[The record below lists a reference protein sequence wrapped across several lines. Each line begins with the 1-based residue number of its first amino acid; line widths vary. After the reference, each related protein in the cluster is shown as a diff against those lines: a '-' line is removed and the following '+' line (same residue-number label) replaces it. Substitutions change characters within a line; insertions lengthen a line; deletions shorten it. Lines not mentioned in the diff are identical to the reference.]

1 MNLSSPPKNSRF
13 PVGRIMAGWVA
24 VLLCSLLLYDALLY
38 SSLRTATREGTQA
51 SASVAATALKSRMA
65 IGIRFG
71 KKLDTYHNVDRLLAS
86 VGQAAGMPLAVLDSR
101 GRALHHWGR
110 FPPLPDI
117 SGRLPQTDGETV
129 LDLKDGELL
138 LAPVT
143 DRAGGIAGHIAVW
156 MPSRSLDDTLWSLFR
171 QQLFFQG
178 GLALAGILLLS
189 LCLGLR
195 RSGGLPRNLC
205 LTVFLLLMLGN
216 GALALHA
223 VSRQYTQGL
232 RNDAAHTG
240 AILTEDL
247 NRLLLVGVSL
257 DDTSRLS
264 AYLTRAATIHGD
276 GLVLEII
283 APSGKAYASSHAAG
297 PEAPELLPPGE
308 EFPLLELASSF
319 SVSGDSPEQGWK
331 LRASLTRGPWLERL
345 MANGLDILTL
355 VVISLIFMVE
365 MFLLLSRSLEARLQG
380 TTQTH
385 AHRSALFRPLMF
397 VFILAMDMTI
407 SFIPLRMAELT
418 TSGMLPRDVLL
429 GLPISAEMGMT
440 GLSVL
445 IAGTWMKRK
454 GARPPLMTGIICM
467 ALGYLASM
475 LAWNPW
481 LFIAA
486 RALVGLGY
494 GLSLLTAQAY
504 TVRDGRLADMFAGV
518 YAGSLCGSA
527 LGAMLAERLG
537 YGPVFVISAVILA
550 CLALVPLRLLRGREE
565 QADAREEAPAARLTL
580 TQVRRLLTDR
590 RFLAFILLALLPSAL
605 LCVGFLNYFLP
616 VFLKQADVAQSNIGR
631 IYMLNCLIVIY
642 SGPLFARLVG
652 SSLYKGPLLFWAGIL
667 SALSVACFCVLPPLP
682 ASVAGSILLGLATGL
697 NIPAQSEFLLE
708 LDIARAIGVDQ
719 AMSLL
724 DALQR
729 VGQVIGPVCVGAVM
743 AIMSVDDAARWAGL
757 ALTGISLIFLL
768 LVRPARRTGGRA

>member
-1 MNLSSPPKNSRF
+1 
-13 PVGRIMAGWVA
+13 
-24 VLLCSLLLYDALLY
+24 
-38 SSLRTATREGTQA
+38 
-51 SASVAATALKSRMA
+51 
-65 IGIRFG
+65 
-71 KKLDTYHNVDRLLAS
+71 
-86 VGQAAGMPLAVLDSR
+86 
-101 GRALHHWGR
+101 
-110 FPPLPDI
+110 
-117 SGRLPQTDGETV
+117 
-129 LDLKDGELL
+129 
-138 LAPVT
+138 
-143 DRAGGIAGHIAVW
+143 

-652 SSLYKGPLLFWAGIL
+652 SSLYKGSLLFWAGIL

-757 ALTGISLIFLL
+757 ALTGISLLFLL

>member
-1 MNLSSPPKNSRF
+1 MDQRAPL
-13 PVGRIMAGWVA
+13 GRILAGWIA
-24 VLLCSLLLYDALLY
+24 ILLCSLLLYDALLY

-71 KKLDTYHNVDRLLAS
+71 KKLETYHNIDRLLAS
-86 VGQAAGMPLAVLDSR
+86 VGQAADMPLAVLDAR
-101 GRALHHWGR
+101 GMALHHWGR
-110 FPPLPDI
+110 FPLLPDI
-117 SGRLPQTDGETV
+117 SDRLPKTGTEAV
-129 LDLKDGELL
+129 LSLKDGELL
-138 LAPVT
+138 LAPSRT
-143 DRAGGIAGHIAVW
+143 GTSTSWAISRSGCLPAIWMPHSGTFSGSSCSFRAGWHWQGYCFCPSASACAVPVVCPAICASPFSCCSCW
-156 MPSRSLDDTLWSLFR
+156 AM
-171 QQLFFQG
+171 
-178 GLALAGILLLS
+178 
-189 LCLGLR
+189 
-195 RSGGLPRNLC
+195 
-205 LTVFLLLMLGN
+205 

-264 AYLTRAATIHGD
+264 AYLTRAATAHGD
-276 GLVLEII
+276 DLVLEVL
-283 APSGKAYASSHAAG
+283 APSGKVFASSHASG
-297 PEAPELLPPGE
+297 PLPELLPPGE
-308 EFPLLELASSF
+308 EFPLLELASAF

-331 LRASLTRGPWLERL
+331 LRATLTCGPWLERL
-345 MANGLDILTL
+345 IANGLDILTL
-355 VVISLIFMVE
+355 VAISLIFMVE

-380 TTQTH
+380 TTQSH

-418 TSGMLPRDVLL
+418 TTSILPRDVLL

-475 LAWNPW
+475 LAWTPW

-504 TVRDGRLADMFAGV
+504 TVRDGKLADMFAGV

-537 YGPVFVISAVILA
+537 YGPVFAISAVILA
-550 CLALVPLRLLRGREE
+550 CLALVPLRLLRGQEKQE
-565 QADAREEAPAARLTL
+565 DVREEAPAARLTL
-580 TQVRRLLTDR
+580 PQIRRLLADR
-590 RFLAFILLALLPSAL
+590 HFLAFILLALLPSAL

-652 SSLYKGPLLFWAGIL
+652 NSLHKGPLLFWAGIL
-667 SALSVACFCVLPPLP
+667 SALSVACFCFLPPLP

-743 AIMSVDDAARWAGL
+743 AIMSVDDAARWAGIIL
-757 ALTGISLIFLL
+757 VAISLLFLL
-768 LVRPARRTGGRA
+768 LVRPARHSGDRA

>member
-1 MNLSSPPKNSRF
+1 MNQSCSSMPRRTSAGP
-13 PVGRIMAGWVA
+13 ILAGWIA
-24 VLLCSLLLYDALLY
+24 ILLCSLLLYDALLY

-51 SASVAATALKSRMA
+51 SASVAATALKSRMTM
-65 IGIRFG
+65 GIRFG
-71 KKLDTYHNVDRLLAS
+71 KKLETYHDVYRLLTS
-86 VGQAAGMPLAVLDSR
+86 VGQAADMPLAVLDAR
-101 GRALHHWGR
+101 GRALNHWGR
-110 FPPLPDI
+110 FPLLPDI
-117 SGRLPQTDGETV
+117 SDRLPQTNRETI
-129 LDLKDGELL
+129 LALKDGELL

-143 DRAGGIAGHIAVW
+143 DRDERIVGHIAVW
-156 MPSRSLDDTLWSLFR
+156 MPSRNLDATLRDIFR
-171 QQLFFQG
+171 QQLIFQG
-178 GLALAGILLLS
+178 GLALAGILLLP

-195 RSGGLPRNLC
+195 RSGGMPRNLC
-205 LTVFLLLMLGN
+205 IAVFLLLMLGN
-216 GALALHA
+216 GTLALHT

-232 RNDAAHTG
+232 RSDAAHTG

-257 DDTSRLS
+257 DDASRLS
-264 AYLTRAATIHGD
+264 AYLTRAATAHGEE
-276 GLVLEII
+276 LVLDVI
-283 APSGKAYASSHAAG
+283 APSGKVFASSHAA
-297 PEAPELLPPGE
+297 PPELLPHGE
-308 EFPLLELASSF
+308 EFPLLELSSSF

-331 LRASLTRGPWLERL
+331 LRASLTRAPWLEQL
-345 MANGLDILTL
+345 TAHGLDILTL
-355 VVISLIFMVE
+355 VAISLIFMVE

-397 VFILAMDMTI
+397 VFVLAMDMTI

-445 IAGTWMKRK
+445 IAGTWIKRR
-454 GARPPLMTGIICM
+454 GARPPLVTGIICM

-504 TVRDGRLADMFAGV
+504 TVRDGKLADMFAGV

-550 CLALVPLRLLRGREE
+550 CLVIVPLRLLRGREE
-565 QADAREEAPAARLTL
+565 DHDSREEAPAAKLTL
-580 TQVRRLLTDR
+580 PQIRRLLADR

-652 SSLYKGPLLFWAGIL
+652 NSPHKGPLLFWAGIL
-667 SALSVACFCVLPPLP
+667 SALSVACFYFLPPLP

-719 AMSLL
+719 TMSLL

-729 VGQVIGPVCVGAVM
+729 VGQVSGPVCVGAVM
-743 AIMSVDDAARWAGL
+743 AVMSVDDAARWAGIIL
-757 ALTGISLIFLL
+757 AVISLLFLL
-768 LVRPARRTGGRA
+768 LVRPARHTGGRA

>member
-1 MNLSSPPKNSRF
+1 MIMSCSSMDQRAPL
-13 PVGRIMAGWVA
+13 GRILAGWIA
-24 VLLCSLLLYDALLY
+24 ILLCSLLLYDALLY

-71 KKLDTYHNVDRLLAS
+71 KKLATYHNVDRLLAS
-86 VGQAAGMPLAVLDSR
+86 VGQAADMPLAVLDAR
-101 GRALHHWGR
+101 GMALHHWGR
-110 FPPLPDI
+110 FPLLPDI
-117 SGRLPQTDGETV
+117 SDRLPKTGTEAV
-129 LDLKDGELL
+129 LSLKDGELL
-138 LAPVT
+138 LAPVA
-143 DRAGGIAGHIAVW
+143 DRDEHIVGHIAVW
-156 MPSRSLDDTLWSLFR
+156 MPSRNLDATLRDLFR
-171 QQLFFQG
+171 QQLLFQG
-178 GLALAGILLLS
+178 GLTLAGILLLS

-195 RSGGLPRNLC
+195 RSEGMPRNLC
-205 LTVFLLLMLGN
+205 IAIFLLLMLGN

-264 AYLTRAATIHGD
+264 AYLTRAATAHGD
-276 GLVLEII
+276 DLVLEVL
-283 APSGKAYASSHAAG
+283 APSGKVFASSHASG
-297 PEAPELLPPGE
+297 PFPELLPPGE
-308 EFPLLELASSF
+308 EFPLLELASAF

-331 LRASLTRGPWLERL
+331 LRATLTRGPWLERL
-345 MANGLDILTL
+345 IANGLDILTL
-355 VVISLIFMVE
+355 VAISLIFMVE

-380 TTQTH
+380 TTQSH

-418 TSGMLPRDVLL
+418 TTSMLPRDVLL

-475 LAWNPW
+475 LAWTPW

-504 TVRDGRLADMFAGV
+504 TVRDGKLADMFAGV

-537 YGPVFVISAVILA
+537 YGPVFAISAVILA
-550 CLALVPLRLLRGREE
+550 CLALVPLRLLRGQEKQE
-565 QADAREEAPAARLTL
+565 DVREEAPAARLTL
-580 TQVRRLLTDR
+580 PQIRRLLADR
-590 RFLAFILLALLPSAL
+590 HFLAFILLALLPSAL

-652 SSLYKGPLLFWAGIL
+652 NSLRKGPLLFWAGIL
-667 SALSVACFCVLPPLP
+667 SALSVACFCFLPPLP

-743 AIMSVDDAARWAGL
+743 AIMSVDDAARWAGIIL
-757 ALTGISLIFLL
+757 VAISLLFLL
-768 LVRPARRTGGRA
+768 LVRPTRHSGDRA

>member
-1 MNLSSPPKNSRF
+1 MR
-13 PVGRIMAGWVA
+13 R
-24 VLLCSLLLYDALLY
+24 LLRC
-38 SSLRTATREGTQA
+38 
-51 SASVAATALKSRMA
+51 
-65 IGIRFG
+65 
-71 KKLDTYHNVDRLLAS
+71 LDTHFGLYVEHAHKLLHMQQFLRADGRPLRGDTLQQLAQLFQNILAGDPFALEDRLRLRH
-86 VGQAAGMPLAVLDSR
+86 L
-101 GRALHHWGR
+101 
-110 FPPLPDI
+110 LPGGDI
-117 SGRLPQTDGETV
+117 SATGC
-129 LDLKDGELL
+129 
-138 LAPVT
+138 
-143 DRAGGIAGHIAVW
+143 
-156 MPSRSLDDTLWSLFR
+156 
-171 QQLFFQG
+171 G
-178 GLALAGILLLS
+178 GLLHGKRVPALFHSKRAFRPRPVNWRARHGF
-189 LCLGLR
+189 R
-195 RSGGLPRNLC
+195 RSRQERRC
-205 LTVFLLLMLGN
+205 RRCS
-216 GALALHA
+216 GA
-223 VSRQYTQGL
+223 T
-232 RNDAAHTG
+232 
-240 AILTEDL
+240 
-247 NRLLLVGVSL
+247 
-257 DDTSRLS
+257 
-264 AYLTRAATIHGD
+264 
-276 GLVLEII
+276 
-283 APSGKAYASSHAAG
+283 
-297 PEAPELLPPGE
+297 
-308 EFPLLELASSF
+308 
-319 SVSGDSPEQGWK
+319 
-331 LRASLTRGPWLERL
+331 LTRGPWLERL
-345 MANGLDILTL
+345 IANGLDILTL
-355 VVISLIFMVE
+355 VAISLIFMVE

-380 TTQTH
+380 TTQSH

-418 TSGMLPRDVLL
+418 TTSILPRDVLL

-475 LAWNPW
+475 LAWTPW

-504 TVRDGRLADMFAGV
+504 TVRDGKLADMFAGV

-537 YGPVFVISAVILA
+537 YGPVFAISAVILA
-550 CLALVPLRLLRGREE
+550 CLALVPLRLLRGQEKQE
-565 QADAREEAPAARLTL
+565 DVREEAPAARLTL
-580 TQVRRLLTDR
+580 PQIRRLLADR
-590 RFLAFILLALLPSAL
+590 HFLAFILLALLPSAL

-652 SSLYKGPLLFWAGIL
+652 NSLHKGPLLFWAGIL
-667 SALSVACFCVLPPLP
+667 SALSVACFCFLPPLP

-743 AIMSVDDAARWAGL
+743 AIMSVDDAARWAGIIL
-757 ALTGISLIFLL
+757 VAISLLFLL
-768 LVRPARRTGGRA
+768 LVRPARHSGDRA

>member
-1 MNLSSPPKNSRF
+1 
-13 PVGRIMAGWVA
+13 
-24 VLLCSLLLYDALLY
+24 
-38 SSLRTATREGTQA
+38 
-51 SASVAATALKSRMA
+51 
-65 IGIRFG
+65 
-71 KKLDTYHNVDRLLAS
+71 
-86 VGQAAGMPLAVLDSR
+86 
-101 GRALHHWGR
+101 
-110 FPPLPDI
+110 
-117 SGRLPQTDGETV
+117 
-129 LDLKDGELL
+129 
-138 LAPVT
+138 
-143 DRAGGIAGHIAVW
+143 
-156 MPSRSLDDTLWSLFR
+156 
-171 QQLFFQG
+171 
-178 GLALAGILLLS
+178 
-189 LCLGLR
+189 
-195 RSGGLPRNLC
+195 
-205 LTVFLLLMLGN
+205 
-216 GALALHA
+216 
-223 VSRQYTQGL
+223 
-232 RNDAAHTG
+232 
-240 AILTEDL
+240 
-247 NRLLLVGVSL
+247 
-257 DDTSRLS
+257 
-264 AYLTRAATIHGD
+264 
-276 GLVLEII
+276 
-283 APSGKAYASSHAAG
+283 
-297 PEAPELLPPGE
+297 
-308 EFPLLELASSF
+308 
-319 SVSGDSPEQGWK
+319 
-331 LRASLTRGPWLERL
+331 
-345 MANGLDILTL
+345 
-355 VVISLIFMVE
+355 
-365 MFLLLSRSLEARLQG
+365 
-380 TTQTH
+380 
-385 AHRSALFRPLMF
+385 MF

-757 ALTGISLIFLL
+757 ALTGISLLFLL